1 MNTIKERPVLFGSEM
16 VRAILREQDPKTQTR
31 RLNGLDE
38 INECPG
44 EWHFIAVFQDGYAR
58 FSNKQTGQEVT
69 VKCPYGG
76 YGDRLWVKET
86 FQTFRKDTAEEANN
100 KFIAGQNLKSVN
112 DLIAWGNMPSGH
124 GELGILYAA
133 DFGSWAYNTDS
144 DLKPWKP
151 SIFMPRKY
159 SRILLG
165 ITEIRVQRIQD
176 ISEPD
181 AQAEGTKY
189 FGDIDYSRG
198 ITYRKRYS
206 ELWDKINAKRGH
218 GWANNDWVW
227 VIEFKKVGVKQ

>member
-1 MNTIKERPVLFGSEM
+1 MSGDMVLATLKEKE
-16 VRAILREQDPKTQTR
+16 EKTQTR
-31 RLNGLDE
+31 RTRGLE
-38 INECPG
+38 KINSCPDDW
-44 EWHFIAVFQDGYAR
+44 ELVAVFQDGIAR
-58 FSNKQTGQEVT
+58 FYNHVTGKELT
-69 VKCPYGG
+69 IKCPYGG

-86 FQTFRKDTAEEANN
+86 FNYVPGD
-100 KFIAGQNLKSVN
+100 
-112 DLIAWGNMPSGH
+112 
-124 GELGILYAA
+124 GEPN
-133 DFGSWAYNTDS
+133 DFGIHYRADNTILWWRDNCNIL
-144 DLKPWKP
+144 DYPVYTKQRP

-159 SRILLG
+159 SRILLE

-218 GWANNDWVW
+218 EWANNDWVW
-227 VIEFKKVGVKQ
+227 VIEFKRVEAK

>member
-1 MNTIKERPVLFGSEM
+1 MQVIKERPILMSGEM
-16 VRAILREQDPKTQTR
+16 VLATLKEKEEKTQTR
-31 RLNGLDE
+31 RTKGLE
-38 INECPG
+38 KINSCPDG
-44 EWHFIAVFQDGYAR
+44 WELVVVFQDGLAR
-58 FSNKQTGQEVT
+58 FHNRITGEGLNIQ
-69 VKCPYGG
+69 CPYGG

-227 VIEFKKVGVKQ
+227 VIEFKRVEAKQ